1 MKKPALCGLL
11 LLQPMGEMIGEQ
23 FSRSRVPIACHVSG
37 TVAFSRR
44 GSMMRVLMAVMVA
57 ALLAGC
63 AGSVMNEAR
72 SKSPYKVLSS
82 AKAEQVVAQCV
93 QFAWQDEAVFG
104 VDASAYLESAKVG
117 GYTVYTRSAE
127 SFADIRGQASGT
139 TVNYYATQDN
149 WVAKRRLAALATCL

>member
-1 MKKPALCGLL
+1 
-11 LLQPMGEMIGEQ
+11 
-23 FSRSRVPIACHVSG
+23 
-37 TVAFSRR
+37 
-44 GSMMRVLMAVMVA
+44 MRVLMAVMVA
-57 ALLAGC
+57 VLLAGC
-63 AGSVMNEAR
+63 AGSAMNEAR

-104 VDASAYLESAKVG
+104 VDASAYLEPAKVG

-139 TVNYYATQDN
+139 TVNYYATQDD

>member
-1 MKKPALCGLL
+1 
-11 LLQPMGEMIGEQ
+11 
-23 FSRSRVPIACHVSG
+23 
-37 TVAFSRR
+37 
-44 GSMMRVLMAVMVA
+44 MRVLMALMVT

-63 AGSVMNEAR
+63 AGSAMNDAR
-72 SKSPYKVLSS
+72 SKSPNKVLLS

-104 VDASAYLESAKVG
+104 VDAAAYLESVNLG

-139 TVNYYATQDN
+139 VVNYYAIQDN
-149 WVAKRRLAALATCL
+149 WIAKRRLAALATCL